1 MLRRD
6 KPCASA
12 QPNKGEQMAGYVVPP
27 GGGRSFDPGISVKVE
42 HGASPSFA
50 VIESVIP
57 PFWPGQCPG
66 LHLHRSYDEAVYVLD
81 VTVAFTLDGVDHV
94 CPAGSCVFM
103 PRGVRHGFS
112 NRSAAPAR
120 ILPVVTPD
128 ALRLVEELFQL
139 ERVGQV
145 EVEAG
150 LEHAAVDPAAVA
162 ALYARYDSE
171 LVEG

>member
-1 MLRRD
+1 MDTCQHFLACLRPLDPLVYSDGPDVWICHRD
-6 KPCASA
+6 
-12 QPNKGEQMAGYVVPP
+12 
-27 GGGRSFDPGISVKVE
+27 
-42 HGASPSFA
+42 
-50 VIESVIP
+50 
-57 PFWPGQCPG
+57 
-66 LHLHRSYDEAVYVLD
+66 
-81 VTVAFTLDGVDHV
+81 
-94 CPAGSCVFM
+94 
-103 PRGVRHGFS
+103 GFS
-112 NRSAAPAR
+112 NPSAGPAR

-145 EVEAG
+145 EAQAG

>member
-1 MLRRD
+1 
-6 KPCASA
+6 
-12 QPNKGEQMAGYVVPP
+12 
-27 GGGRSFDPGISVKVE
+27 VE
-42 HGASPSFA
+42 YGASPSFA

-57 PFWPGQCPG
+57 PFWPGPGPG
-66 LHLHRSYDEAVYVLD
+66 LHLHRAYDEAVYVLEGA
-81 VTVAFTLDGVDHV
+81 VTFTLDGVEHT
-94 CPAGSCVFM
+94 CPAGSFVFM
-103 PRGVRHGFS
+103 PRGISHGSS
-112 NRSAAPAR
+112 NPSAAPAR

-128 ALRLVEELFQL
+128 AIRLVEELFHL

-162 ALYARYDSE
+162 ALYARYDSD